1 MPSVIKFS
9 DRSDDAARRRIETS
23 LGESL
28 VVEAAAGT
36 GKTSELVSR
45 VVAVLKSG
53 LTPVDK
59 IVAVTF
65 TRKAAGELKLRLRQE
80 LDRALTRARA
90 ASPPDAAEVRH
101 LEAALAHLEEA
112 HIGTIHSFCAEIL
125 RARPVEANIDPAFEE
140 LSEVEASRLYR
151 QAFRRW
157 SQEKLAAPPPGLR
170 RCLSRLA
177 FRGYQENQSPMD
189 QLEAAGSR
197 LIEWRDFPKP
207 WSARP
212 FDREGGI
219 DGLVRQVLALADLSA
234 KCQRS
239 RDYLFEDLRPIR
251 DTAGAI
257 RRLEEVAA
265 RDYDTLEGLLI
276 KLSSDLKSGK
286 KRKGGGAYAESV
298 KREDVVAAREDL
310 MQALAEF
317 KDGADADLATLLQS
331 EMVGD
336 REKRELVARYRELKQ
351 ASGKLD
357 FVDLLI
363 HVHEL
368 IKSNQAV
375 REYLQNRITHIFVD
389 EFQDTDPLQARILL
403 LLVADDPRET
413 NGLDARPKPGKLFLV
428 GDPKQSVYRFRRA
441 DVVLYQYL
449 RETLRAKGVGVVQLR
464 KSWRAVRPLQEFVNA
479 AFESEM
485 TGNVAAG
492 QPDYVP
498 LEKHAEARTDQP
510 CLIAL
515 PVPDPYGPYGGVT
528 KAAVEQSLPDT
539 IGAFVAWLLDR
550 SKNQWKVRDPEDPN
564 QAWIPIQPRHIC
576 ILFRRFVSWRFQG
589 GRVDVTREY
598 LRALETRDIPHLLVG
613 ARSFHQR
620 EEVET
625 LRAALTAI
633 EWPDDELA
641 IFATLKGSLFSIPD
655 SLLLRFKKESGSLH
669 PFRPQ
674 PEPLKPEFAPVR
686 EAIESLAE
694 LHRRRN
700 SRPIVET
707 VNALLEG
714 ARSHAGFALR
724 PAGNQVLANVYR
736 IADLARSFE
745 LSGGL
750 SFRGFVEELTT
761 QAEREESGEA
771 PVLEAGAEGVRVMT
785 VHGAKGLEFPVVI
798 LADITC
804 RLASQ
809 EPDLYVDAQQ
819 GLCAMRLVG
828 CVPWELLEHQDE
840 ERERDRAEGV
850 RVAYVAATRA
860 RDLLVVPAVE
870 DQASWEGIFRTWGDG
885 WLAPLHKALYPPQ
898 EDRRKAAAAP
908 GVPRFGESTVITQ
921 DDRLIESSIKPG
933 LHRPQQGKHTVVW
946 WDPKTLD
953 PFEKE
958 GNFGVRQ
965 AEVLQEEGDASRE
978 GLKGY
983 DDWKARRERTIEM
996 GRRLEFEVFT
1006 PTESLEGPPGFEAA
1020 IGVEMIA
1027 KPAGRPQG
1035 PRFGTLVHTVLR
1047 DVELGVNAD
1056 GGKVEA
1062 SGRAE
1067 IERLAK
1073 LHARVL
1079 GSPPQEIEAAV
1090 EAVSAALAHPLLER
1104 ASRAARRHR
1113 ELPIIL
1119 KTEGGRLL
1127 EGNIDLAFLEDGQWT
1142 VVDFKTDADLP
1153 ARRPQYRHQLEWYVF
1168 ALSRMTQQPA
1178 RGWLLGI

>member
-1 MPSVIKFS
+1 MPSVIEFP

-23 LGESL
+23 LDESL

-45 VVAVLKSG
+45 VVAVLRSG
-53 LTPVDK
+53 LTSVDR

-80 LDRALTRARA
+80 LDRALTRARE
-90 ASPPDAAEVRH
+90 ASSSDAAEGGH

-125 RARPVEANIDPAFEE
+125 RERPVEANLDPAFEE
-140 LSEVEASRLYR
+140 LSDVEASRLYR

-157 SQEKLAAPPPGLR
+157 SQEKLAAPPAGLR

-177 FRGYQENQSPMD
+177 FRAYQENQSPMD

-197 LIEWRDFPKP
+197 LIEWRDFPTP

-212 FDREGGI
+212 FDREGQI
-219 DGLVRQVLALADLSA
+219 DGLVSDLLELADLSA

-239 RDYLFEDLRPIR
+239 RDLLFEDLRPVR

-257 RRLEEVAA
+257 RRLEEVAE

-276 KLSSDLKSGK
+276 KLAGDLGRKR
-286 KRKGGGAYAESV
+286 RKGSGPYAEDV
-298 KREDVVAAREDL
+298 KREDVVAAREKL
-310 MQALAEF
+310 IQALEEF
-317 KDGADADLATLLQS
+317 KDGADADLATLLQQ
-331 EMVGD
+331 EM
-336 REKRELVARYRELKQ
+336 RELITRYDDLKR
-351 ASGKLD
+351 AGGELD

-363 HVHEL
+363 CVHHL
-368 IKSNQAV
+368 ISKNRQV
-375 REYLQNRITHIFVD
+375 RGYLQSKFSHIFVD
-389 EFQDTDPLQARILL
+389 EFQDTDPLQAKILL
-403 LLVADDPRET
+403 LLAADDPEET

-441 DVVLYQYL
+441 DVVLYQSL

-479 AFESEM
+479 AFAPEM

-492 QPDYVP
+492 QSDYVP

-510 CLIAL
+510 SLIAL
-515 PVPDPYGPYGGVT
+515 PVPNPYNEYGTVT

-539 IGAFVAWLLDR
+539 IGAFVARLLDR
-550 SKNQWKVRDPEDPN
+550 SKNQWKVRDPEDPK

-625 LRAALTAI
+625 MRAALTAI
-633 EWPDDELA
+633 EWPDDELSV
-641 IFATLKGSLFSIPD
+641 FATLKGSLFAIPD
-655 SLLLRFKKESGSLH
+655 SLLLQFRQKNRSLH
-669 PFRPQ
+669 PFRPLPQ
-674 PEPLKPEFAPVR
+674 PLPSDFAPIS
-686 EAIESLAE
+686 EALGWLAE
-694 LHRRRN
+694 LHRGRN

-707 VNALLEG
+707 VNALLEV
-714 ARSHAGFALR
+714 ARAHAGFALR

-745 LSGGL
+745 LSGGI
-750 SFRGFVEELTT
+750 SFRGFVEELNT

-804 RLASQ
+804 HLASRD
-809 EPDLYVDAQQ
+809 PDLYVDAQQ

-828 CVPWELLEHQDE
+828 CTPWELLEHQDE

-870 DQASWEGIFRTWGDG
+870 DQGSWEGIFRAWGDG
-885 WLAPLHKALYPPQ
+885 WLAPLHKALYPPSDQ
-898 EDRRKAAAAP
+898 RRQPSPAP
-908 GVPRFGESTVITQ
+908 GVEFPGESTLLVQ
-921 DDRLIESSIKPG
+921 DDRLLESSIRPG
-933 LHRPQQGKHTVVW
+933 LHRPQRGKHSVVW
-946 WDPKTLD
+946 WDPQTLVALD
-953 PFEKE
+953 VEGRSE
-958 GNFGVRQ
+958 GNFGLRQ
-965 AEVLQEEGDASRE
+965 AEVLQEEGEASSE
-978 GLKGY
+978 GLAAY
-983 DDWKARRERTIEM
+983 EEWKTQCDRTIEL
-996 GRRLEFEVFT
+996 GHRPEFEVFT
-1006 PTESLEGPPGFEAA
+1006 PTEALEGPPGFETV
-1020 IGVEMIA
+1020 IDVEMIP

-1047 DVELGVNAD
+1047 DVELGTHTD
-1056 GGKVEA
+1056 GTKVKP
-1062 SGRAE
+1062 SGRVE
-1067 IERLAK
+1067 IERLAR

-1079 GSPPQEIEAAV
+1079 GSPEEEIEAAV
-1090 EAVSAALAHPLLER
+1090 DAVSAALAHPLLER
-1104 ASRAARRHR
+1104 AGRAARRHR
-1113 ELPIIL
+1113 ELPIVL

-1127 EGNIDLAFLEDGQWT
+1127 EGNLDLAFLEDGGWT

-1153 ARRPQYRHQLEWYVF
+1153 ARQQHYRYQLEWYVF